1 MKAAGLAVEMVFVS
15 SDRDQDAFNEYHAS
29 MPFLALPYSN
39 RDLKATLSSKY
50 GVSGIPTLVF
60 IDGKTGELIT
70 TSGRGAVTSDT
81 FIEDFPYHPKPIY
94 DLASSTDGI
103 QSNPSVIILCESTSD
118 SDKTTID
125 TYLTQIAV
133 ANQEIMK
140 KTIRAPAGQ
149 RGGCV
154 AKYFTGKGG
163 GPTSQIRKMC
173 GLPGII
179 AKHEHA
185 LVSNL
190 KATED
195 NLGLRVYPGSGSWN
209 CDGCGESAASTVN
222 RFRCTEKCDYDLCAS
237 CNTKLETGSSDSEKM
252 AVMVILDIGG
262 GGKFYSPSEGN
273 ATVTKSNVELFLK
286 EFNDGALGEGEGFKN

>member
-15 SDRDQDAFNEYHAS
+15 SDRDQDAFKEYHAS

-81 FIEDFPYHPKPIY
+81 FIEDFPYHPKLIY

-103 QSNPSVIILCESTSD
+103 QHCPSVIILCESTSD
-118 SDKTTID
+118 SDKTIID
-125 TYLTQIAV
+125 TYLTEIAV

-273 ATVTKSNVELFLK
+273 ATVNKSNVELFVK